1 MKKSYLLSLF
11 IFLISCASNLDD
23 SNSKILDE
31 IMNEHD
37 ILMEKMSEL
46 KKLENNIKSTIS
58 DDSLSIRLV
67 SDLKNSHRLMM
78 MFMQEFSNEF
88 PFDKYP
94 MNKEDKNE
102 NSDLEDVNKRLI
114 IQKERIFII
123 SESFEESILN
133 AQKSLGN

>member
-46 KKLENNIKSTIS
+46 KKLENNIKLTIS

>member
-133 AQKSLGN
+133 AQNSLGN

>member
-11 IFLISCASNLDD
+11 IFLITCASNLDD

-133 AQKSLGN
+133 AQNSLGN

>member
-37 ILMEKMSEL
+37 VLMEKMSDL

-78 MFMQEFSNEF
+78 MFMKDFSNEF

-114 IQKERIFII
+114 IQKEKIFII

>member
-46 KKLENNIKSTIS
+46 KKLENNIKSIIS

>member
-11 IFLISCASNLDD
+11 IFLITCASNLDD

-46 KKLENNIKSTIS
+46 KKLKNNIKSTIS

-133 AQKSLGN
+133 AQNSLGN

>member
-1 MKKSYLLSLF
+1 M
-11 IFLISCASNLDD
+11 DD

-102 NSDLEDVNKRLI
+102 NSDLEDVNKRLL

-133 AQKSLGN
+133 AKNSLGN

>member
-102 NSDLEDVNKRLI
+102 NSVNKRLI

-133 AQKSLGN
+133 AQNSLGN